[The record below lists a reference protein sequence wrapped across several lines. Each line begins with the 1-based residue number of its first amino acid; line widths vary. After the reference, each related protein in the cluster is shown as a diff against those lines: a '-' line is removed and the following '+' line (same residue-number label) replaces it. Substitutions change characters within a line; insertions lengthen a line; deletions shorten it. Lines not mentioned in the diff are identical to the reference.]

1 MATITING
9 VTTKLPQ
16 SHGGYQNDHEW
27 ALHMWEDRINSHT
40 VFATINQYG
49 ATTIEKELNKLIS
62 YCNGHIAQNGCY
74 GYHWEMWLK
83 LVNILHNELAL
94 AFFEEDVTKE

>member
-9 VTTKLPQ
+9 VTTKLSQ
-16 SHGGYQNDHEW
+16 SHGGYENDHEW
-27 ALHMWEDRINSHT
+27 ALHLWENRINSHT

-62 YCNGHIAQNGCY
+62 YCNGHIAQNGCQ